1 MLMSKRLSANEISP
15 ARVIRLAALVLALFA
30 INSPA
35 WCQNDGSAKEEKEAA
50 KQAAKARKEAVKEA
64 SRAIK
69 QGNIEQLKSILQAHP
84 DIVAAPVPQGILGQM
99 AVAPLAGVMAG
110 GASAAAAGRNGAVLT
125 QAAGSN
131 VTLLSDAAYYNRKE
145 AAELL
150 LSYHANVN
158 ASSGLGF
165 TPLHDAVMR
174 LSIDVARVLL
184 DHGADVN
191 ARARNGDTPLRL
203 LRWEKATRRRN
214 QPLQAF
220 IDFEELLLQH
230 GAQ

>member
-1 MLMSKRLSANEISP
+1 MSKRLSINETPP
-15 ARVIRLAALVLALFA
+15 ARAIRTAALVLALFV

-35 WCQNDGSAKEEKEAA
+35 WCQTGGSAETTKD
-50 KQAAKARKEAVKEA
+50 AAKARKEELKEA
-64 SRAIK
+64 SKAIK
-69 QGNIEQLKSILQAHP
+69 RGNIEQLKAILQAHP
-84 DIVAAPVPQGILGQM
+84 DIVAAPVPQGILAQM

-110 GASAAAAGRNGAVLT
+110 GASAADAGRNGAVLT

-131 VTLLSDAAYYNRKE
+131 VTLLSDAAYYNQKE

-150 LSYHANVN
+150 LAYHANVN
-158 ASSGLGF
+158 ASTGLGF

-220 IDFEELLLQH
+220 NDFEELLLQH